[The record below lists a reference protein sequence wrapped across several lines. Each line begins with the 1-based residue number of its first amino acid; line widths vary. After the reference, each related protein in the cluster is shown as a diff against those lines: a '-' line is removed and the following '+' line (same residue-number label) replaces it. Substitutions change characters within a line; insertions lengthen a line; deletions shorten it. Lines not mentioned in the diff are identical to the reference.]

1 MQTNRISYQEDQSI
15 PVSRSELDHE
25 FEKGQQMLHKEL
37 EMVLKAKGKKLR
49 RKIPKAGCYPS
60 EFSEFTM
67 KRVSCTISLSE
78 LRKDLSALST
88 PSDEE
93 LQAQQETEKAD
104 IRVTKQSRLS
114 MCVGRNCRRVTR
126 EDCRP
131 PRSAAEE
138 KRQLQQALRQSLQAH
153 PCVPL
158 VTTASLDSAPP
169 FETCHRLSQTSC

>member
-15 PVSRSELDHE
+15 PVSRSELDQE
-25 FEKGQQMLHKEL
+25 FEKGQQMLHKER
-37 EMVLKAKGKKLR
+37 EMILKAKGKKLR

-78 LRKDLSALST
+78 LRKDLSALSN
-88 PSDEE
+88 EE
-93 LQAQQETEKAD
+93 LQAQQGTEKAN
-104 IRVTKQSRLS
+104 IRVTKQSRMS

-153 PCVPL
+153 PFVPL
-158 VTTASLDSAPP
+158 VTTASFDSAPP
-169 FETCHRLSQTSC
+169 FEACHRLSQASC